1 MAELVRSEIE
11 AAAGI
16 ARVFLAR
23 PAQRNALSAELVE
36 ALKDTLALA
45 DADERIRVVAL
56 GGDGPDFCAGA
67 DLRELREIVDGGVL
81 ASLAD
86 ADALGDLFLLVR
98 RMEKPVV
105 AVVQGR
111 ALAGGCGLASAC
123 DLVLATE
130 EARFGYPEVTIG
142 FVPAMVM
149 AMLRRSMGEKRALA
163 MVATGRIIDADTARL
178 YGLVHEVYPAE
189 EFPERVDRF
198 LEDLAAHSA
207 SAVGLSKRLL
217 YQMDGMS
224 FEAAIRAGGSV
235 NVIARMTDDC
245 REGVRRF
252 LERSRQGR

>member
-1 MAELVRSEIE
+1 M
-11 AAAGI
+11 G
-16 ARVFLAR
+16 FDYHR
-23 PAQRNALSAELVE
+23 PSSVAE
-36 ALKDTLALA
+36 ALQLATDLDGHRFIA
-45 DADERIRVVAL
+45 GGTDLLVQFGRSMPGPVISLMGL
-56 GGDGPDFCAGA
+56 G
-67 DLRELREIVDGGVL
+67 ELREIVDEGVL

-245 REGVRRF
+245 REGVQRF